1 MLECDLDYAEEI
13 AEWLEDQEAAILD
26 HASDA
31 CDTNMLSIV
40 NDYEPGS
47 EFVSCGKVSGLK
59 VTFTVAD
66 ACENTSTCT
75 AYIYIDDTTP
85 PVLTCVPYTPIFRS
99 DLDYAEEIAEWLEDQ
114 EAAILDH
121 ASDAC

>member
-1 MLECDLDYAEEI
+1 LCRSDYAEEI
-13 AEWLEDQEAAILD
+13 AEWLEDQEAAILV
-26 HASDA
+26 HAAEA
-31 CDTNMLSIV
+31 CALTMLSIV

-85 PVLTCVPYTPIFRS
+85 PVLTCVAEDLMLEC
-99 DLDYAEEIAEWLEDQ
+99 DLDYAEEIRKSVEDGDAGSLE
-114 EAAILDH
+114 
-121 ASDAC
+121 